1 MNTIVI
7 FVKAPVAGKVKTRLC
22 PPLSHEQA
30 AALYRAFVRDT
41 LAAARKVARARL
53 EIAYQPAA
61 AYPDLRWLGP
71 DADTPY
77 FVQKGAGLGK
87 KLVHAFE
94 QAFRSGA
101 RKAVVLGS
109 DTPHIEPAAVREAF
123 RLLEGHDAVLGPAAD
138 GGYYLV
144 GLKRPIPALFA
155 GVSWS
160 TPRVL
165 RQTLDR
171 AQRCGLSYRLLPE
184 CRDIDTF
191 ADLES
196 LMRPS
201 HGSRS
206 VPPFTCRALGCSI
219 PALAATYS

>member
-7 FVKAPVAGKVKTRLC
+7 FVKAPVPGKVKTRLC

-30 AALYRAFVRDT
+30 AVLYRAFVRDT
-41 LAAARKVARARL
+41 LEAARKVARARL
-53 EIAYQPAA
+53 EIAYQPDAS
-61 AYPDLRWLGP
+61 YPDLSWLEP
-71 DADTPY
+71 DADMPY
-77 FVQKGAGLGK
+77 FVQKGVDLGR

-101 RKAVVLGS
+101 RKTVVLGS
-109 DTPHIEPAAVREAF
+109 DTPHLNPLAIRQAF
-123 RLLEGHDAVLGPAAD
+123 QLLDGRDLVLGPAAD

-144 GLKRPIPALFA
+144 GLKRPVPALFA

-171 AQRCGLSYRLLPE
+171 AQRRGLSYELLPE

-196 LMRPS
+196 LMRPA
-201 HGSRS
+201 HGSRIA
-206 VPPFTCRALGCSI
+206 PRFTCRALGCSI